1 MTTAMDKARERQQAT
16 RELRKPGS
24 IVIGGTTYKG
34 GGLYLSAYKDEPTE
48 SGTWKPAQRMTIF
61 IRKSRLPT
69 PPAKRTAYTC
79 DGLRFS
85 VDEVAGQS
93 PTEIAWIIK
102 GIRWPSEPSA

>member
-1 MTTAMDKARERQQAT
+1 MDKARERQQVT
-16 RELRKPGS
+16 RERLKPGS
-24 IVIGGTTYKG
+24 IVINGTTYKG

-48 SGTWKPAQRMTIF
+48 SGNWKPAQRMTIF

-79 DGLRFS
+79 EGHRFC

-102 GIRWPSEPSA
+102 GIRWPATPSA